1 VINILLAED
10 QMLVRQ
16 GLKLMIETEKE
27 FQVSGEASNGQE
39 AVTLCEKQTF
49 DVVILDIRMPEMS
62 GLEAGRKIR
71 QRWPDV
77 IILMLTTFN
86 DEEYALEAL
95 KYQANGYLLKD
106 GDSEVLIR
114 SIRSALEGGL
124 VIEDHVAAKVMP
136 TLLKDQTEKAEVDQ
150 SLTSRELDIITC
162 IGQGM
167 NNQEIASKLFLSTG
181 TVKNQISIILDKL
194 ELRDRTQIAIY
205 SLEHGIK
212 R

>member
-1 VINILLAED
+1 MINILLAED